1 MLTAEMKQLI
11 SDHSAG
17 SVATVNDDGTPSVS
31 PKATFIIVDDTTI
44 AFGNIRSPGT
54 VDNLKDRPAVEVSFL
69 DVILRRAVRVTGTGA
84 FVRKADADA
93 VMAGR
98 FREKYGD
105 FVDRMHGFVVISIS
119 AAEYILSPAYDRGE
133 TEDTLRETFRAHYS
147 SL

>member
-1 MLTAEMKQLI
+1 MLTAEMKKLI
-11 SDHSAG
+11 NDHSAG
-17 SVATVNDDGTPSVS
+17 SVATINDDGTPSVS
-31 PKATFIIVDDTTI
+31 PKATFIILDDATI
-44 AFGNIRSPGT
+44 AFGNVRSPGT
-54 VDNLKDRPAVEVSFL
+54 IANLKDRPAVEVSFL

-93 VMAGR
+93 AIADR

-133 TEDTLRETFRAHYS
+133 TEETLREQFRARYNT
-147 SL
+147 L

>member
-11 SDHSAG
+11 SDHTAG
-17 SVATVNDDGTPSVS
+17 SVATINDDGTPSVS
-31 PKATFIIVDDTTI
+31 PKATFIILDDTTI

-54 VDNLKDRPAVEVSFL
+54 VANLKARPAVEVSFL

-84 FVRKADADA
+84 LVRRDDADA
-93 VMAGR
+93 AMADR
-98 FREKYGD
+98 FTEKYAD
-105 FVDRMHGFVVISIS
+105 LVDRMHGFVVISIS

-133 TEDTLRETFRAHYS
+133 TEETLRETFRGRYA

>member
-17 SVATVNDDGTPSVS
+17 SVATINDDGTPSVS

-54 VDNLKDRPAVEVSFL
+54 VANLKDRPAVEVSFL

-84 FVRKADADA
+84 FVGRDDADADLA
-93 VMAGR
+93 AL

-105 FVDRMHGFVVISIS
+105 FADRMHGFVVITIS

-133 TEDTLRETFRAHYS
+133 TEETLRATFRARYA

>member
-17 SVATVNDDGTPSVS
+17 SVATINADGTPSVS
-31 PKATFIIVDDTTI
+31 PKATFIILDDSTI

-54 VDNLKDRPAVEVSFL
+54 VANLRDRPAVEVSFL
-69 DVILRRAVRVTGTGA
+69 DVILRRAVRVTGTGT

-93 VMAGR
+93 ATADR

-133 TEDTLRETFRAHYS
+133 TEETLRETFRARYAG
-147 SL
+147 L